1 MDFIDTLNIA
11 GSGLTGQ
18 RVRLQAVASNMANA
32 RTTRTPEG
40 GPYQR
45 QVPVFQAAQVR
56 DFGTDLDQQLRSLQ
70 VPTVQ
75 KLDGFKEEFDA
86 SHPDADENG
95 YVRYPDIDIM
105 HEMVDMMTASRAYE
119 ANAEVVDTTV
129 KMAQRA
135 LEIGR

>member
-1 MDFIDTLNIA
+1 MDFIDTLHIA

-56 DFGTDLDQQLRSLQ
+56 DFGCH
-70 VPTVQ
+70 
-75 KLDGFKEEFDA
+75 G
-86 SHPDADENG
+86 
-95 YVRYPDIDIM
+95 
-105 HEMVDMMTASRAYE
+105 MVSRCIC
-119 ANAEVVDTTV
+119 NISV
-129 KMAQRA
+129 KS
-135 LEIGR
+135 